1 MHRSYN
7 SYNPVASKLL
17 AKRWDEK
24 HFSDHRRAVTHV
36 KPEIDSTPP
45 VTFMH
50 LHLKLKKLQ
59 LEEERLATIERD
71 NRILLEKMSHTM
83 RNKGQLDNINTA
95 VPKSLSK
102 GRRERELL
110 RITRENMNMLKRIA
124 YKKPAISRETHE
136 KEWRE
141 NLVFLD
147 NISSFSDKW
156 YLKNGN
162 RNTSRSQPN
171 LQSERSEDTESEK
184 SKPVK
189 ARVEPKVIP
198 QKVILEEPRQ
208 PSPKKVEKPRTPS
221 PEPSPSP
228 VKAPSRVTS
237 PQKSVSRVSS
247 PPKSASP
254 QKAPSRLSSPQKAA
268 SRQSTAKSI
277 ESTKSNIEDEDETI
291 KEKNDKKEE
300 DEYEE
305 DFD

>member
-1 MHRSYN
+1 
-7 SYNPVASKLL
+7 
-17 AKRWDEK
+17 
-24 HFSDHRRAVTHV
+24 
-36 KPEIDSTPP
+36 
-45 VTFMH
+45 
-50 LHLKLKKLQ
+50 
-59 LEEERLATIERD
+59 
-71 NRILLEKMSHTM
+71 M

-124 YKKPAISRETHE
+124 YKKPAISRDTHE
-136 KEWRE
+136 REWRE
-141 NLVFLD
+141 NLHFMD

-171 LQSERSEDTESEK
+171 LQSERSDESVSEE
-184 SKPVK
+184 SVKPVK
-189 ARVEPKVIP
+189 AQVEPKPVP
-198 QKVILEEPRQ
+198 QKVIVEEPRQ
-208 PSPKKVEKPRTPS
+208 PSPKKIEKPRTPT

-228 VKAPSRVTS
+228 EKVPSRVAS

-247 PPKSASP
+247 PQKSASP
-254 QKAPSRLSSPQKAA
+254 QKVASRLSSTSKVA

-277 ESTKSNIEDEDETI
+277 DSMKSNVVDDDATNTD
-291 KEKNDKKEE
+291 KKNKKEE
-300 DEYEE
+300 NDEYEE